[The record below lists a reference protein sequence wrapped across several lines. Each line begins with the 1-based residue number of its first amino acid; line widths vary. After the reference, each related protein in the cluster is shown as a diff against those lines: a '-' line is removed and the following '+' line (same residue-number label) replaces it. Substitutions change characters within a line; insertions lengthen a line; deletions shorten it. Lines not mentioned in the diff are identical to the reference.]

1 MPSSDSPEKRAMDE
15 KLSQVWSHPA
25 AGGDA
30 GTTTSSYRVKLSPER
45 LRALEQQ
52 QQEAVSRVFRSLRSA

>member
-1 MPSSDSPEKRAMDE
+1 MSDRESPEKRAMDE
-15 KLSQVWSHPA
+15 KLAKVWSHPA

-30 GTTTSSYRVKLSPER
+30 GTSKSYGIKLSPER
-45 LRALEQQ
+45 LRSLEPQ